1 MSEKSINLLL
11 VEDNSAE
18 ALLIIETLKEA
29 GRGKIEAAHVESLK
43 KAQEHISQY
52 PVDVILLDLSLPDSY
67 GLDTVI
73 EIQRTVPAL
82 PVLVLTGNED
92 ESMAMK
98 AVSMGAEDY
107 LFKGDLHGPL
117 LLRSIQYAIQR
128 KKNETER
135 EKLIRD
141 LQDALAEVKRLSG
154 LLPNCDSCNKIRY
167 DKGYWQQIE
176 RYMAEHAEVRFS
188 HGICPDC
195 ARQLYPDLFNE
206 KEK

>member
-29 GRGKIEAAHVESLK
+29 GHGKIEAAHVESLK

-82 PVLVLTGNED
+82 PVLV
-92 ESMAMK
+92 
-98 AVSMGAEDY
+98 
-107 LFKGDLHGPL
+107 
-117 LLRSIQYAIQR
+117 
-128 KKNETER
+128 
-135 EKLIRD
+135 
-141 LQDALAEVKRLSG
+141 
-154 LLPNCDSCNKIRY
+154 
-167 DKGYWQQIE
+167 
-176 RYMAEHAEVRFS
+176 
-188 HGICPDC
+188 
-195 ARQLYPDLFNE
+195 
-206 KEK
+206 